1 MKPFD
6 FTFFRQ
12 AMAAGSIEWRKHT
25 LLKVAGQCRVPV
37 AWIEIVKKLSFLFVG
52 VLAFSPLAFAQNNN
66 PRPNPSSPEPL
77 QEKDNNKETK
87 NGFWEAKLAG
97 GNYLVALGRIS
108 SVSRHKYVLDGTV
121 IVDEVTI
128 DTEGQALARFYFLSP
143 IEVGGTGAAAADAVE
158 RTAALLDGAVRREG
172 VDVQDM
178 VVKKYPLTT
187 HSKTIEYRLPSEQ
200 QLGAL
205 YGSAKTAWV
214 TGKGRVFTGR

>member
-1 MKPFD
+1 M
-6 FTFFRQ
+6 
-12 AMAAGSIEWRKHT
+12 
-25 LLKVAGQCRVPV
+25 
-37 AWIEIVKKLSFLFVG
+37 AWIEIMKKLSFLFIG

-66 PRPNPSSPEPL
+66 PRPNQNPPGPL
-77 QEKDNNKETK
+77 QEKEKDNDKETK
-87 NGFWEAKLAG
+87 NGFWEANLAG

-108 SVSRHKYVLDGTV
+108 SVSRHRYVLDGTV

-143 IEVGGTGAAAADAVE
+143 IDAGGAGAAAADAVE
-158 RTAALLDGAVRREG
+158 RAAALLDNAVRRAG
-172 VDVQDM
+172 VNVQDM

-187 HSKTIEYRLPSEQ
+187 HSKTIEYRLLSEQ

-205 YGSAKTAWV
+205 YVSAKTAWI

>member
-1 MKPFD
+1 MHL
-6 FTFFRQ
+6 Q
-12 AMAAGSIEWRKHT
+12 
-25 LLKVAGQCRVPV
+25 AGQNRISV
-37 AWIEIVKKLSFLFVG
+37 ALSKAMNNLSFIFMGFV
-52 VLAFSPLAFAQNNN
+52 AFSPLAFAQNNN
-66 PRPNPSSPEPL
+66 PRPDRNPDVSE
-77 QEKDNNKETK
+77 QEKDKDNDKETR
-87 NGFWEAKLAG
+87 NGFWEANLVG
-97 GNYLVALGRIS
+97 GNYMVALGRIS
-108 SVSRHKYVLDGTV
+108 SVSRHKYVLDGSV

-158 RTAALLDGAVRREG
+158 RAAALLDGAVRRAG

-187 HSKTIEYRLPSEQ
+187 HSKTIEYRLLSEQ

>member
-1 MKPFD
+1 MKN
-6 FTFFRQ
+6 
-12 AMAAGSIEWRKHT
+12 
-25 LLKVAGQCRVPV
+25 
-37 AWIEIVKKLSFLFVG
+37 LSFLFMG

-66 PRPNPSSPEPL
+66 PRPNPDSEVSQ
-77 QEKDNNKETK
+77 QEKDKDNDKETR
-87 NGFWEAKLAG
+87 NGFWEANLAG

-108 SVSRHKYVLDGTV
+108 SVSRHRYALDGTV

-128 DTEGQALARFYFLSP
+128 DTEGQALARFYFISP

-158 RTAALLDGAVRREG
+158 KAAALLDGAVRRAG

-187 HSKTIEYRLPSEQ
+187 HSKTIEYRLLSEQ

-214 TGKGRVFTGR
+214 TGRGRVFTGR

>member
-1 MKPFD
+1 MKN
-6 FTFFRQ
+6 
-12 AMAAGSIEWRKHT
+12 
-25 LLKVAGQCRVPV
+25 
-37 AWIEIVKKLSFLFVG
+37 LSFLFMG
-52 VLAFSPLAFAQNNN
+52 VLAFSPLVFAQNNN
-66 PRPNPSSPEPL
+66 PRPNPDSEEPL
-77 QEKDNNKETK
+77 QEKDKDNDKETR
-87 NGFWEAKLAG
+87 NGFWEANLAG
-97 GNYLVALGRIS
+97 GNYMVALGRIS
-108 SVSRHKYVLDGTV
+108 SVSRHRYVLDGTV

-143 IEVGGTGAAAADAVE
+143 IKAGGTGAAAADAVE
-158 RTAALLDGAVRREG
+158 RAAALLDGAVRRAG

-187 HSKTIEYRLPSEQ
+187 HSKTIEYRLLSEQ